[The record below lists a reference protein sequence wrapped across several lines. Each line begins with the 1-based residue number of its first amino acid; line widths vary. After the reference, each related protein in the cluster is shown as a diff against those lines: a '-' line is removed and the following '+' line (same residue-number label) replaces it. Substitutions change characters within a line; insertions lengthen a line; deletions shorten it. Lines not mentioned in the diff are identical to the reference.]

1 MTRIPLSTTV
11 TGSGPGLLL
20 AHGAGASIESN
31 FLALL
36 PTLARCHTVV
46 APNYPGSGA
55 TPRSEEPLTIDGLAD
70 AIVGSATAAGVERF
84 TVLGYSMGTLVAIRA
99 AARHPDRVRGLVLT
113 AGLPGPDNRVLASL
127 DLSRKLLAEGDRKA
141 YARFV
146 AMTYFSRQF
155 FNSVPRSQL
164 KTFYGLIARAIPAG
178 APEQSGAVAE
188 ADVTGDLPGISV
200 PTLVIGATL
209 DNLVSPENSL
219 FLAARIPGAEYTEIE
234 AGHVV
239 MMERPDEWQKLTLDF
254 LARHGL

>member
-31 FLALL
+31 FLTLI
-36 PTLARCHTVV
+36 PTLAQQHTVV

-70 AIVGSATAAGVERF
+70 ALVESAVAAGVGRF
-84 TVLGYSMGTLVAIRA
+84 AVLGYSMGTLVAIRA
-99 AARHPDRVRGLVLT
+99 AARHPNRVRGLVLT
-113 AGLPGPDNRVLASL
+113 AGLARPDNRVLAAL
-127 DLSRKLLAEGDRKA
+127 DISKKLLAEGDRKT

-155 FNSVPRSQL
+155 FDSIPRSQL
-164 KTFYGLIARAIPAG
+164 KTFYGLISRAIPAG
-178 APEQSGAVAE
+178 AAEQSAAVAE
-188 ADVTGDLPGISV
+188 ADTTGDLAGISV

-209 DNLVSPENSL
+209 DNLVAPDNSR
-219 FLAARIPGAEYTEIE
+219 FLAAGIPGAEYAEVD

-239 MMERPDEWQKLTLDF
+239 MMERPEEWQKLTLDF